1 MKIIHSFLLIS
12 LLLSFVLTA
21 YPVVI
26 LHGIG
31 DSCNG
36 GYMRYFP
43 QKLNQTLGVYGECI
57 ESGGGV
63 EDFSTPIIE
72 QSKKACEAIKA
83 NPNFQGNFSIVALS
97 QGGLI
102 ARYII
107 EECEMKGTV
116 KRLVTI
122 GTPHMGVSK
131 IPNCM
136 SGVVCYLL
144 KKMVSMIIYTSA
156 VQNHIGPAGYF
167 VDNLHFDTYKKYSNF
182 LPELNNENKID
193 EKYIQKFTQLE
204 KVLLMKF
211 TKDTMIYPKESAWFE
226 FVDEKDIVVLLK
238 NSTFYNKD
246 QIGLKKLM
254 EEGKVQFVEVDG
266 NHLQFSDDDE
276 DNYIIPT
283 LA

>member
-1 MKIIHSFLLIS
+1 MKMNLSFILIS
-12 LLLSFVLTA
+12 FVVSSVLSA

-31 DSCNG
+31 DSCSG
-36 GYMRYFP
+36 SYMRYFP
-43 QKLNQTLGVYGECI
+43 KKLNQTLGVYGECI

-63 EDFSTPIIE
+63 EDFSTPILE
-72 QSKKACEAIKA
+72 QSKKACDAIKV
-83 NPNFQGNFSIVALS
+83 NPHFQGDFSIVALS

-144 KKMVSMIIYTSA
+144 KKMVSMIIYSSA
-156 VQNHIGPAGYF
+156 IQNHIGPAGYF
-167 VDNLHFDTYKKYSNF
+167 VDNLHFDTYKKYSNY
-182 LPELNNENKID
+182 LPKLNNENKI
-193 EKYIQKFTQLE
+193 EEEYITKFTKLE

-226 FVDEKDIVVLLK
+226 FVDEKDNVVPLK

-246 QIGLKKLM
+246 QIGLKKLI
-254 EEGKVQFVEVDG
+254 EEGKIQFVEVEG

-276 DNYIIPT
+276 DNYIIPS

>member
-1 MKIIHSFLLIS
+1 MKIIQSFLLIS

-97 QGGLI
+97 LHT
-102 ARYII
+102 YIFYGAALAASSI
-107 EECEMKGTV
+107 LA
-116 KRLVTI
+116 LV
-122 GTPHMGVSK
+122 V
-131 IPNCM
+131 
-136 SGVVCYLL
+136 
-144 KKMVSMIIYTSA
+144 
-156 VQNHIGPAGYF
+156 
-167 VDNLHFDTYKKYSNF
+167 
-182 LPELNNENKID
+182 
-193 EKYIQKFTQLE
+193 
-204 KVLLMKF
+204 
-211 TKDTMIYPKESAWFE
+211 
-226 FVDEKDIVVLLK
+226 
-238 NSTFYNKD
+238 
-246 QIGLKKLM
+246 
-254 EEGKVQFVEVDG
+254 
-266 NHLQFSDDDE
+266 
-276 DNYIIPT
+276 T
-283 LA
+283 LSSP